1 MEWICLLTYKFI
13 RMKNVIYFLLVVL
26 FFVSCTENIK
36 IEKVLEDSGCNRLEL
51 LKVLGHY
58 KNNKE
63 DSLKYKA
70 ALFLIE
76 NMNGHY
82 SKTNKALEYMTRKF
96 NQADTIITNYR
107 QIRKWW
113 IPFKRK
119 KCIDSMLYDLNYLKS
134 DFLIDNI
141 DAAYNSWINAPWH
154 DDVTFDD
161 FCNYILP
168 YRFEEEPVAL
178 GWRDS
183 LRNEYGHLIVGE
195 SDLKKAFATLKNVIW
210 NRTRRENPKFPLL
223 MDVLTMRKQGA
234 MNCRQ
239 GCVFLGDIARSLGM
253 PVVMDKVLQW
263 SNYSKQGHN
272 WIALSCSGKTFTVK
286 DGDTI
291 AKSQNVI
298 DASSFP
304 DEFKLN
310 KKYPLNTDFRKTVS
324 KIYRCLFVDTGNEK
338 YKGIPEK
345 WKFMDTHYVDV
356 SKDYGLNGH
365 FDVHLDDDSCFVYL
379 CNFWDSPYWT
389 PVTCEKITNNIV
401 SFNSLGD
408 SIVYLPMK
416 YRKQK
421 LVPLSNP
428 IILLN
433 NNVRLLNP
441 CKKKKHKVVLTRK
454 YPFSNNWTNKWG
466 KLIGGKFEA
475 SNDSLFITKR
485 TLYWIDNVPMFRN
498 VINFNENKKYRYIR
512 YLSNAEAN
520 QTLSEVQFLSDSC
533 LCVGQIFG
541 NTSSRSKAF
550 FDGNLTNDDDND
562 VRGYYVGM
570 DLGCRKKIS
579 QLIYYPVNDGNFVI
593 PNMEYELFYYDY
605 GWISLGKKIA
615 NDFFLVYDNVPQN
628 ALLLLRNR
636 TEGNE
641 ERIFTYE
648 NGKQIWW

>member
-1 MEWICLLTYKFI
+1 
-13 RMKNVIYFLLVVL
+13 
-26 FFVSCTENIK
+26 
-36 IEKVLEDSGCNRLEL
+36 
-51 LKVLGHY
+51 
-58 KNNKE
+58 
-63 DSLKYKA
+63 
-70 ALFLIE
+70 
-76 NMNGHY
+76 
-82 SKTNKALEYMTRKF
+82 
-96 NQADTIITNYR
+96 
-107 QIRKWW
+107 
-113 IPFKRK
+113 
-119 KCIDSMLYDLNYLKS
+119 
-134 DFLIDNI
+134 
-141 DAAYNSWINAPWH
+141 
-154 DDVTFDD
+154 
-161 FCNYILP
+161 
-168 YRFEEEPVAL
+168 
-178 GWRDS
+178 
-183 LRNEYGHLIVGE
+183 
-195 SDLKKAFATLKNVIW
+195 
-210 NRTRRENPKFPLL
+210 
-223 MDVLTMRKQGA
+223 
-234 MNCRQ
+234 
-239 GCVFLGDIARSLGM
+239 
-253 PVVMDKVLQW
+253 
-263 SNYSKQGHN
+263 
-272 WIALSCSGKTFTVK
+272 
-286 DGDTI
+286 
-291 AKSQNVI
+291 
-298 DASSFP
+298 
-304 DEFKLN
+304 
-310 KKYPLNTDFRKTVS
+310 
-324 KIYRCLFVDTGNEK
+324 
-338 YKGIPEK
+338 
-345 WKFMDTHYVDV
+345 
-356 SKDYGLNGH
+356 
-365 FDVHLDDDSCFVYL
+365 
-379 CNFWDSPYWT
+379 
-389 PVTCEKITNNIV
+389 
-401 SFNSLGD
+401 
-408 SIVYLPMK
+408 MK

-485 TLYWIDNVPMFRN
+485 TLYRIDNVPIFRN

-579 QLIYYPVNDGNFVI
+579 KLIYYPVNDGNFVI